1 MLESGVQWEEQ
12 SSEEE
17 LTKNIWKAGALEE
30 YRVTGLENSYYGED
44 WLSFLGNNKW
54 Y

>member
-17 LTKNIWKAGALEE
+17 VTKNTVESWGIRG
-30 YRVTGLENSYYGED
+30 VQG
-44 WLSFLGNNKW
+44 
-54 Y
+54 